1 LEETSIMGRSFGL
14 AAVALLISASVAQAQ
29 VGPPCC
35 SVEVA
40 TTTLS
45 GTVNAGATQFTTD
58 MTGTDQT
65 IALYTTEQQAGEV
78 PRKVDLRPY
87 RGRNVAVVCQ
97 LWHGSGD
104 AWGCGAIGILK
115 PTTEVRNRAR

>member
-1 LEETSIMGRSFGL
+1 MGRFFGL
-14 AAVALLISASVAQAQ
+14 AAALLLTSPSAAQAQ

-35 SVEVA
+35 SVEIA
-40 TTTLS
+40 TTTIS
-45 GTVNAGATQFTTD
+45 GTVNAGGTQFTTD

-65 IALYTTEQQAGEV
+65 ITLYTTQQQAAEV

-87 RGRNVAVVCQ
+87 RGRTVAVVCQ

-104 AWGCGAIGILK
+104 AWGCEAIGTLR
-115 PTTEVRNRAR
+115 PARGIRTRR